1 MPFFQQALGRAS
13 DVANQPYIGYGGPRV
28 AGWNSDQ
35 ELAFD
40 KIRSLAD
47 HQEMYNV
54 GLNNIR
60 HDLRGQ
66 EFKSGKNR
74 YAGKNPYLDDMI
86 GMAQED
92 VTDAY
97 TESTL
102 PGLMSQF
109 QSGGAFGGTA
119 HQQALANSQGELAEQ
134 LGDVSS
140 TLRNADYNRQAQ
152 LAESAIDRQFRDW
165 SQDRAFELQGLGMMP
180 GMMDARFTGAEKLLG
195 IGAMDQQ
202 LRQSALDTMYGD
214 FQEWRDFQAFEA
226 VLSKQLVG

>member
-13 DVANQPYIGYGGPRV
+13 DVANQPYIGYGGPRI
-28 AGWNSDQ
+28 AGWSPYQ
-35 ELAFD
+35 RTAFNQ
-40 KIRSLAD
+40 ISSLAD
-47 HQEMYNV
+47 HSEMYNV

-60 HDLRGQ
+60 RDLRGQ

-74 YAGKNPYLDDMI
+74 FAGQNPYLDDMI
-86 GMAQED
+86 GMAQEN

-102 PGLMSQF
+102 PGLMGQF

-119 HQQALANSQGELAEQ
+119 HQQALASSQGELAEQ

-165 SQDRAFELQGLGMMP
+165 SQERAFELQGLGMMRN
-180 GMMDARFTGAEKLLG
+180 MVNRNSIDDRA
-195 IGAMDQQ
+195 
-202 LRQSALDTMYGD
+202 SALMGD
-214 FQEWRDFQAFEA
+214 MLSNDADPTVGNPYEGDSLA
-226 VLSKQLVG
+226 VRTNRYAG